1 MKCEI
6 HFENGNILKFTNPD
20 DVESLEGLINMVGNF
35 QGRYEATSGIELYC
49 TDSFRMKLEK
59 AMERMK

>member
-1 MKCEI
+1 MMKCEI

-20 DVESLEGLINMVGNF
+20 NTGSLESLIDMVGNF
-35 QGRYEATSGIELYC
+35 QGRRGCQC